1 MNESNFNINK
11 IGLVANEYSN
21 LSESY
26 DSTLKSA
33 IIVDDEYVPA
43 LAGIDGFSHVMVVGW
58 LHLLPDAMR
67 QRLEAYPSGDDRLPK
82 VGAFALRGPR
92 PNPVSVTVCKLVAVS
107 DNTLVVSGLDLVNG
121 TPILDLKPYI
131 SEYDSVQGAGLPDWA
146 YQ

>member
-33 IIVDDEYVPA
+33 IIVDDEYVPS
-43 LAGIDGFSHVMVVGW
+43 LAVIDGLSLVIVVGL
-58 LHLLPDAMR
+58 LHLLTDAMR

-82 VGAFALRGPR
+82 VGAFALRGSR

>member
-1 MNESNFNINK
+1 M
-11 IGLVANEYSN
+11 
-21 LSESY
+21 
-26 DSTLKSA
+26 
-33 IIVDDEYVPA
+33 
-43 LAGIDGFSHVMVVGW
+43 
-58 LHLLPDAMR
+58 
-67 QRLEAYPSGDDRLPK
+67 
-82 VGAFALRGPR
+82 GAFALRGSR

>member
-58 LHLLPDAMR
+58 LHLLPD
-67 QRLEAYPSGDDRLPK
+67 QR
-82 VGAFALRGPR
+82 
-92 PNPVSVTVCKLVAVS
+92 
-107 DNTLVVSGLDLVNG
+107 
-121 TPILDLKPYI
+121 
-131 SEYDSVQGAGLPDWA
+131 
-146 YQ
+146 